1 MNREF
6 LQSLGLEKE
15 VIDSIMAEHGKTVQ
29 NHQKEAK
36 DLEDRLEAAQSNT
49 TDEGVQEALQ
59 EAQDERDEIAKKL
72 QEAEGSHKETQV
84 ELALFKSGAQERYV
98 SLLQR
103 EIKTHEDVELEE
115 AIEKVKEQYAE
126 LFGSQGEE
134 NPEPKADLQGFKV
147 KDTKLPQG
155 EPKTWTVDEIMAVE
169 DDKERRE
176 LIAKHPSLF
185 T

>member
-1 MNREF
+1 MKRDF

-15 VIDSIMAEHGKTVQ
+15 VIDSIMAEYGKSVQ
-29 NHQKEAK
+29 SHQKEVA
-36 DLEDRLEAAQSNT
+36 DLVHELNAAQDKA
-49 TDEGVQEALQ
+49 TDGELQDKYDELSKKYQEL
-59 EAQDERDEIAKKL
+59 
-72 QEAEGSHKETQV
+72 EGSHGEAQAT
-84 ELALFKSGAQERYV
+84 LALLKSGAQERYV